1 MKQVKFGIRF
11 TVNDYALG
19 ELGMFVECA
28 TNIEG
33 ERDLQD
39 RYIKF
44 LRAVKDK
51 QVKPSTL
58 VDSDVLAVFADD
70 LENRASIDYLEGHYD
85 DEPEIMAGGK
95 MFYGRYLKLKEV
107 HCGLIK

>member
-1 MKQVKFGIRF
+1 MKKVKFGIRF
-11 TVNDYALG
+11 TINQYSLA
-19 ELGMFVECA
+19 ELDMFVECA

-44 LRAVKDK
+44 LRAVQDK

-107 HCGLIK
+107 HGDSIK